1 MRTISED
8 RVNRREFLRRGGA
21 ATAVLLA
28 TSSMPG
34 RAVAAAPAGATVA
47 IVRDKTRKSIE
58 GSKVNATIVQR
69 LVDKAVMTLAGKD
82 DVAKAWA
89 TYVKPKDR
97 VAVKFNGLFRLATTH
112 PEVIEAVTNGLVKA
126 GVDPA
131 KIVVY
136 DRSDKDMATSRLTIN
151 REGKGV
157 RIYGTEGKYG
167 KKVKA
172 GPVTTSLSDILT
184 QADVLINVPMM
195 KSHVRCGTTGA
206 LKNHLGSVPNAG
218 AFHKNFC
225 AAVADLN
232 ALGPIKDK
240 TRICIADALYS
251 LYDGG
256 PSFRPSARWDY
267 HGVIASVDPVAL
279 DAVLEDIIM
288 AKRRDKGLTKPH
300 NDPMHIA
307 RAAELGLGEADLAKI
322 KRINVE
328 I

>member
-8 RVNRREFLRRGGA
+8 RVDRREFLRRGGV
-21 ATAVLLA
+21 ATAALLVG
-28 TSSMPG
+28 PG
-34 RAVAAAPAGATVA
+34 APGLAAAAPKATVA
-47 IVRDKTRKSIE
+47 IVRDKTRKSID
-58 GSKVNATIVQR
+58 GFKVNAAIVQS

-89 TYVKPKDR
+89 TYVRPKDR

-131 KIVVY
+131 RIVVY
-136 DRSDKDMATSRLTIN
+136 DRQDKDMETARLTIN

-157 RIYGTEGKYG
+157 RIYATGRAYG
-167 KKVKA
+167 KKVKT

-218 AFHKNFC
+218 AYHKNFC
-225 AAVADLN
+225 GAIADLN

-251 LYDGG
+251 LYDRG
-256 PSFRPSARWDY
+256 PGFSPRTRWDY

-279 DAVLEDIIM
+279 DAVLEDIVM
-288 AKRRDKGLTKPH
+288 DKRREKGLTKPH
-300 NDPMHIA
+300 NNPMHIA
-307 RAAELGLGEADLAKI
+307 RAAELGLGVADLAKI

>member
-8 RVNRREFLRRGGA
+8 RVDRREFLRRGGV
-21 ATAVLLA
+21 ATAALLA
-28 TSSMPG
+28 G
-34 RAVAAAPAGATVA
+34 GGVVAAAPAKATVA
-47 IVRDKTRKSIE
+47 IVRDKARKSID
-58 GSKVNATIVQR
+58 GFKVNAATVQR

-131 KIVVY
+131 RIVVY
-136 DRSDKDMATSRLTIN
+136 DRHDKDMETARLKIN

-157 RIYGTEGKYG
+157 RIYGTGNNYG
-167 KKVKA
+167 KDVKA

-184 QADVLINVPMM
+184 KADVLINVPMM

-218 AFHKNFC
+218 DYHKNFC

-256 PSFRPSARWDY
+256 PGFRPRSRWDY

-279 DAVLEDIIM
+279 DAVLEDIVM
-288 AKRRDKGLTKPH
+288 DKRREKGLTKPH
-300 NDPMHIA
+300 NNPMHIA
-307 RAAELGLGEADLAKI
+307 RAAELGLGVADLAKI
-322 KRINVE
+322 KRIKVE
-328 I
+328 V